1 MTEGGFFL
9 PFFILFAI
17 IFSSTG
23 WHILFKGI
31 GTVDNLWLFLLFLI
45 ISFITVSSIISYFP
59 YPSLTFFIS
68 ILIFANLATLYIY
81 SFPRSIWPNPLWFLI
96 ILTAD
101 IISFFQFYRS
111 PQNLS
116 TAYFTISILFLIINY
131 FIIARKIKHLKSHRI
146 NAVMSYVS
154 TIGIFSTVLVLFSG
168 ISNYTYS
175 STFFLVSA
183 AVILPLS
190 LILFFV
196 FTVFNLN
203 PASGLNHT
211 NFILLLFFSIPT
223 GFLTVNLLFLRSLLL
238 GYTGP
243 VNFATAAI
251 FILFFIIL
259 TLGIIISL
267 ASSTIEGFINR
278 NRYLY
283 QNYINVFRNDIE
295 NTTTRLE
302 LFSLTESSLK
312 KWFPEIRSMKYL
324 VINDES
330 ADVFSP
336 LQEVFDESRDYGH
349 IIKQI
354 TFLHEPFF
362 SSTSLDLPAE
372 ITQFI
377 SKYGGNVYVPVS
389 SRNEL
394 SGFIIIEGKNFSHNA
409 LICFSNI
416 INLTVSRFEKLS
428 LFSSVIETQK
438 KLEASRHF
446 QETGK
451 MVSFIAHELRS
462 PLSSIM
468 FNMEVIKD
476 GMVKHKEPDPEYLD
490 ISLKEIK
497 RLNQTVDKMLTYGR
511 NLKLSPSEGNFSTF
525 FEELSILFL
534 SDSSKIE
541 FIDNTKGTAFRFD
554 WDILKSMFINLI
566 NNSLQAIQRNSGIGN
581 VKVTVSFK
589 RKMIIAEIADSGP
602 GIPDEHKN
610 SIFEPFYTTRKDGNG
625 LGLATCEKIA
635 KINGGSISLK
645 ETSPK
650 GTVFQIILP
659 VE

>member
-9 PFFILFAI
+9 PFLILFAI

-23 WHILFKGI
+23 WHILFKGV
-31 GTVDNLWLFLLFLI
+31 GTIDNLWLFLLFLT
-45 ISFITVSSIISYFP
+45 ISFIAATSIINYFP

-68 ILIFANLATLYIY
+68 MLLLANFATLYIY
-81 SFPRSIWPNPLWFLI
+81 SFPRSIWPNPFWFLMI
-96 ILTAD
+96 VIAD
-101 IISFFQFYRS
+101 SLSFFQFYRS
-111 PQNLS
+111 QQNLS
-116 TAYFTISILFLIINY
+116 KAYFTISILFLIINY
-131 FIIARKIKHLKSHRI
+131 FIVVRKIKHLKSHRTT
-146 NAVMSYVS
+146 AVMSYVS
-154 TIGIFSTVLVLFSG
+154 LIGLFSMILVLFSG
-168 ISNYTYS
+168 ISNYTYTA
-175 STFFLVSA
+175 TFFLA
-183 AVILPLS
+183 ATSVIIPLS
-190 LILFFV
+190 LILFFI

-203 PASGLNHT
+203 PGSGLNHT
-211 NFILLLFFSIPT
+211 NMLFLIFFSIPA
-223 GFLTVNLLFLRSLLL
+223 GFLIINLLFLRSLILE
-238 GYTGP
+238 YTGA
-243 VNFATAAI
+243 VNFTTAAI
-251 FILFFIIL
+251 FILFLIISIF
-259 TLGIIISL
+259 GIFISL

-283 QNYINVFRNDIE
+283 QNHVNIFRNDIE
-295 NTTTRLE
+295 KTTTRHE

-312 KWFPEIRSMKYL
+312 KWFPDIKSIKYM
-324 VINDES
+324 VVNDES
-330 ADVFSP
+330 ADIFSP
-336 LQEVFDESRDYGH
+336 LEEVYDESKDFGH
-349 IIKQI
+349 VIKHK

-362 SSTSLDLPAE
+362 SRTSLDLPAE

-377 SKYGGNVYVPVS
+377 SKYGGNVYIPVS
-389 SRNEL
+389 VRNEL
-394 SGFIIIEGKNFSHNA
+394 SGFVIIEGKNFSHNA

-416 INLTVSRFEKLS
+416 INLAINRLEKLS
-428 LFSSVIETQK
+428 LFSSVIEAEK

-468 FNMEVIKD
+468 FNMEVIRD
-476 GMVKHKEPDPEYLD
+476 NLMKHKESDPEYLD

-497 RLNQTVDKMLTYGR
+497 RLNHTVEKMLTYGR
-511 NLKLSPSEGNFSTF
+511 NLKLSPTEGKFSTF

-541 FIDNTKGTAFRFD
+541 FIDNTKGAVFNFD
-554 WDILKSMFINLI
+554 WDLLKSMFINLI
-566 NNSLQAIQRNSGIGN
+566 NNSLQAIQRNNGSGN
-581 VKVTVSFK
+581 VKVTVLFK
-589 RKMIIAEIADSGP
+589 RKRIIAEVADTGP

-610 SIFEPFYTTRKDGNG
+610 SMFEPFYTTRKDGNG

-635 KINGGSISLK
+635 KISGGTISLK

-650 GTVFQIILP
+650 GTTFQIILP

>member
-17 IFSSTG
+17 IFSSIG
-23 WHILFKGI
+23 WHILFKGV

-45 ISFITVSSIISYFP
+45 ISFITISSIISYFP

-68 ILIFANLATLYIY
+68 ILLLANFATLYIY
-81 SFPRSIWPNPLWFLI
+81 SFPRSIWPNPLWFMI
-96 ILTAD
+96 IVIAD
-101 IISFFQFYRS
+101 IISCFQFYRF

-116 TAYFTISILFLIINY
+116 TAYFTVSILFLIINY
-131 FIIARKIKHLKSHRI
+131 FIVVRKIKHLKSHRTG
-146 NAVMSYVS
+146 AVMSYVS
-154 TIGIFSTVLVLFSG
+154 AIAIFSTVIVLFSG
-168 ISNYTYS
+168 ISNYTYN
-175 STFFLVSA
+175 STFFLASS
-183 AVILPLS
+183 AVIIPLS
-190 LILFFV
+190 LILFFI

-203 PASGLNHT
+203 PGSGLNHT
-211 NFILLLFFSIPT
+211 SFILLLFFSIPS

-251 FILFFIIL
+251 FILFLIISI
-259 TLGIIISL
+259 LGILISL
-267 ASSTIEGFINR
+267 SASTIEGFISR

-283 QNYINVFRNDIE
+283 QNYVNIFRNDIE
-295 NTTTRLE
+295 NITTRPE

-312 KWFPEIRSMKYL
+312 KWFPEIRSIKYL
-324 VINDES
+324 IVNDES
-330 ADVFSP
+330 ADIFSP
-336 LQEVFDESRDYGH
+336 LEEVFDESRDYEH
-349 IIKQI
+349 IIKQQA
-354 TFLHEPFF
+354 FLHEPFF
-362 SSTSLDLPAE
+362 SRTSLDLPPE

-377 SKYGGNVYVPVS
+377 SKYGGNVYIPVPA
-389 SRNEL
+389 RNEL
-394 SGFIIIEGKNFSHNA
+394 SGFVIIEGKDFSHNA

-416 INLTVSRFEKLS
+416 INLAISRLEKLS
-428 LFSSVIETQK
+428 LFLSVIETQK

-476 GMVKHKEPDPEYLD
+476 NFTRQKEPDPEYLD

-497 RLNQTVDKMLTYGR
+497 RLNQTVEKMLTYGR
-511 NLKLSPSEGNFSTF
+511 NLKLSPSEGNFSVF

-541 FIDNTKGTAFRFD
+541 FIDNTKGMTFHFD

-566 NNSLQAIQRNSGIGN
+566 NNSIQAIQRNEGTGN

-589 RKMIIAEIADSGP
+589 RKRIIAEIADTGP
-602 GIPDEHKN
+602 GIPEEHIN

-635 KINGGSISLK
+635 KINGGTISLK